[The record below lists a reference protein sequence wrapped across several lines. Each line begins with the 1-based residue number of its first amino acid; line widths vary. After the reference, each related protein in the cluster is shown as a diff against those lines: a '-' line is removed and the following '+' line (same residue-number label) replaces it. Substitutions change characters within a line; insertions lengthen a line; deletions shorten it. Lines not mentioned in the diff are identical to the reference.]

1 MAADVANIREN
12 DNLPVLAEDPSALP
26 LNILMDEC
34 RSVYESRNEIVAGA
48 TIDEAREGLRRAMA
62 IEQYVTLKGHK
73 DEARRAARVLETA
86 VGEALGEAQWGGDR
100 RSDQPARAPVET
112 AIDERDR
119 HRFRLMAT
127 HRDLWWPVLAE
138 KALSRNQVLTM
149 IAETVEAATAQEI
162 TGRTARVILAD
173 CMDIIADLHVDL
185 LIADPPYFTDGD
197 FTRHVSAC
205 LKRVKPTGQAYIF
218 ASADPAEVAAYI
230 AVDPGPMVL
239 SQMLVWN
246 YNNTGQR
253 QPNDRYTSNYQMVF
267 YYRGEGAPRLNKPAD
282 GTHQYACQTVN
293 APDGRRGDRWHRW
306 QKPAELLSRL
316 IRNSST
322 EGDLVFD
329 PFVGTGTTVLAAAA
343 LGRKALG
350 CDIDQDAIDI
360 CIKRG
365 CVDGH

>member
-1 MAADVANIREN
+1 MADLMSLAAVGEALGDTRQGARTDLQPLPRKVEVSAQDATRFRLMAAHRD
-12 DNLPVLAEDPSALP
+12 LWWPVLAEDPSALP

-253 QPNDRYTSNYQMVF
+253 QPNDRYTSNYQMIF
-267 YYRGEGAPRLNKPAD
+267 YYRGAGAP
-282 GTHQYACQTVN
+282 
-293 APDGRRGDRWHRW
+293 APPGFTRRCGAAVFRGPVA
-306 QKPAELLSRL
+306 PAERHPCPGALS
-316 IRNSST
+316 T
-322 EGDLVFD
+322 
-329 PFVGTGTTVLAAAA
+329 
-343 LGRKALG
+343 
-350 CDIDQDAIDI
+350 
-360 CIKRG
+360 
-365 CVDGH
+365 